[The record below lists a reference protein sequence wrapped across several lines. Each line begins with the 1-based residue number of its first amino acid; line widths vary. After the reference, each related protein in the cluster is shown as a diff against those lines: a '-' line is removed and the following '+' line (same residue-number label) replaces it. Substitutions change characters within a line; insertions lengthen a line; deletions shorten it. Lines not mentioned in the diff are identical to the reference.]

1 MTQVKKKLFS
11 TLLMYTLAIVA
22 VGSVAIPII
31 WIVVASFKT
40 MHQVFQIPPPLIFEP
55 TFDNFRRLFFGG
67 QLLNAFFNSLAVSIA
82 IVLLSLILG
91 IPAAYSLSTLK
102 NRVGENISF
111 WILSIRMAP
120 AFAVIIPYFII
131 MYYLKLI
138 DTIWAVIVTYL
149 TFAIPFQTWLLKI
162 TFEELPRE
170 LEEAALI
177 DGATKTSAL
186 IRVILPNA
194 TPMIAST
201 SILTFVLAWNEFLM
215 AFILTSRDART
226 VPVLITALSG
236 THRLDWPIM
245 AAISTV
251 SMIPAFAFIAFVQ
264 KFLIKGLTMGAVK

>member
-1 MTQVKKKLFS
+1 MRNKSFMS
-11 TLLMYTLAIVA
+11 LLIYSLAIVA
-22 VGSVAIPII
+22 VGLIVFPIA
-31 WIVVASFKT
+31 WLVLASFKT
-40 MHQVFQIPPPLIFEP
+40 MHQVFQLPPQIIFEP
-55 TFDNFRRLFFGG
+55 TFDNYRRLFFGG

-82 IVLLSLILG
+82 IVVLSLILG
-91 IPAAYSLSTLK
+91 VPAAYSLSTLK
-102 NRVGENISF
+102 NRVGNNISF

-131 MYYLKLI
+131 MYYARLI
-138 DTIWAVIVTYL
+138 DTIWAVIITYL
-149 TFAIPFQTWLLKI
+149 TFAVPFQTWLLKV

-177 DGATKTSAL
+177 DGANKTAAL
-186 IRVILPNA
+186 FRVVLPNA
-194 TPMIAST
+194 APMIASA

-251 SMIPAFAFIAFVQ
+251 SMLPAFAFITFVQ
-264 KFLIKGLTMGAVK
+264 RYLIKGLTMGAVK